1 MPREKTECDFNCL
14 ECSLPDCQRNT
25 KDVARQ
31 AVTRRKKRETYAKD
45 SWNYAYMA
53 EVPTPDY
60 TIGLV
65 TKTMDKAELEAMLVA
80 QYGNKL
86 EPITGS
92 RRRQA
97 PRAK

>member
-53 EVPTPDY
+53 EVPTPD
-60 TIGLV
+60 
-65 TKTMDKAELEAMLVA
+65 
-80 QYGNKL
+80 
-86 EPITGS
+86 
-92 RRRQA
+92 
-97 PRAK
+97 